1 MRVLTLFFV
10 FLSASVSLFAQTAT
24 PAGTPQP
31 NSNLTSYTRPDAE
44 ARFKRYVK
52 GTIGPTAFVA
62 PVVSAGIRQWRDTP
76 EEWGQGAK
84 GYGRRFADAFGKQL
98 IGNTITYGLDEAL
111 KLDSHF
117 YKSEKR
123 DFKSRFSNAVLSAVT
138 ARTKSGRRVIGVPKL
153 VGTYSAAIIAN
164 ETWRPNRYDY
174 KDGLRDGS
182 LSIATRIGV
191 NLIREFVFK

>member
-10 FLSASVSLFAQTAT
+10 LLAASVSLFAQTAT
-24 PAGTPQP
+24 PTGTPQP
-31 NSNLTSYTRPDAE
+31 NSNLTNYTRPDAD

-52 GTIGPTAFVA
+52 GTIGPTALVA

-84 GYGRRFADAFGKQL
+84 GFGRRFADAFGKQL
-98 IGNTITYGLDEAL
+98 IGNTIAYGLDEAL

-117 YKSEKR
+117 YKSTKR
-123 DFKSRFSNAVLSAVT
+123 NFKSRLSNAVLSAVT
-138 ARTKSGRRVIGVPKL
+138 ARTKNGRRVIGVPKL

-174 KDGLRDGS
+174 KDGLRDGT